1 MKILVSVLIIA
12 LTIASPVAAQNA
24 SEGTLDKIG
33 RSGAIVLGYRDSSP
47 PFSSLDE
54 GGRPIGYSIDLC
66 LRIADA
72 VKQQLGRPDLS
83 IQFVP
88 VEADDRLR
96 KVADGSIDI
105 ECGVTTNTLSR
116 QEQVD
121 FTLTTFITGAS
132 LLLPAGSSA
141 QSVSDLKGKK
151 IAVVEN
157 TTTEKAL
164 RERLAAQKVDA
175 RVVTVVDHDVAM
187 KMLGKGEVEAYAGD
201 QIVLIGLAR
210 TAADPSQFVLAPEL
224 FTYEPYGL
232 VVRRNDAD
240 FRLVADRT
248 LARLYR
254 SGEIMQVFEK
264 WFAGWGGRPSRL
276 LLAVYALNGLPE

>member
-1 MKILVSVLIIA
+1 MKILVSSLIIA
-12 LTIASPVAAQNA
+12 LVIASPVCAQN
-24 SEGTLDKIG
+24 SEGTLDKIN
-33 RSGAIVLGYRDSSP
+33 RSGTIVLGYRNSSP

-66 LRIADA
+66 LRVADA
-72 VKQQLGRPDLS
+72 VKQQLGRNDLS

-175 RVVTVVDHDVAM
+175 RVVTVADHDVAM

-210 TAADPSQFVLAPEL
+210 TAADPSKFVLAPEL

>member
-1 MKILVSVLIIA
+1 MRVSASALVIA
-12 LTIASPVAAQNA
+12 LMIASPVAAQPIGN
-24 SEGTLDKIG
+24 TLEKISK
-33 RSGAIVLGYRDSSP
+33 SGKIILGYRDSSP

-54 GGRPIGYSIDLC
+54 GGRAVGYSIDLC
-66 LRIADA
+66 LRIAEA
-72 VKQQLGRPDLS
+72 AKQHLNRPDLKV
-83 IQFVP
+83 QFVP
-88 VEADDRLR
+88 VKAEDRLQ
-96 KVADGSIDI
+96 KVIDGTIDI

-116 QEQVD
+116 QEQVA
-121 FTLTTFITGAS
+121 FTNTIFITGAS

-141 QSVSDLKGKK
+141 QGVTDLAGRK
-151 IAVVEN
+151 IAVVQD

-164 RERLAAQKVDA
+164 RERLAAQKIDA
-175 RVVTVVDHDVAM
+175 RVVTVSDDDVAL
-187 KMLGKGEVEAYAGD
+187 KMLAKGEVDAHAGD

-210 TAADPSQFVLAPEL
+210 TAADPGQFVLAPEL

-232 VVRRNDAD
+232 VVRRDDPD

-264 WFAGWGGRPSRL
+264 WFASWGGRPSRL